1 MTRPDSP
8 SPPDGPQPAWTGA
21 DFDSYEVL
29 ADLGVPHA
37 AALVTRA
44 RRPHP
49 PGCAAR
55 RLPDGKDLA

>member
-1 MTRPDSP
+1 MTQPDS
-8 SPPDGPQPAWTGA
+8 PDGPQPAWTAA
-21 DFDSYEVL
+21 DYDSYGVL

-49 PGCAAR
+49 PR
-55 RLPDGKDLA
+55 PTTRTLDNPRTTN

>member
-1 MTRPDSP
+1 MTQPDS
-8 SPPDGPQPAWTGA
+8 PDGPQPAWTAA
-21 DFDSYEVL
+21 DYDSYGVL

-49 PGCAAR
+49 PGCSDR
-55 RLPDGKDLA
+55 RAPDVPDLN

>member
-21 DFDSYEVL
+21 DSYEVL
-29 ADLGVPHA
+29 AGLGVPHA

-44 RRPHP
+44 RRAHP
-49 PGCAAR
+49 PR
-55 RLPDGKDLA
+55 PTIRTLNNPRPN